1 MASKHHSDSCC
12 CEFVPFSTVKST
24 LGSVSLCLES
34 FLFRFSTLVVYF
46 PPNSPS
52 QRSFHPTSISNHPST
67 HPEQVRITLV
77 HFQLVHHPYTRQSQW
92 LLCMHLHMVLSL
104 ATTFFQRPHCLTGAT
119 HNWFPKF
126 TSQTGS
132 FSFSSHV
139 SNSSVGGFNI
149 TLTQFSTLHR
159 GSHGRFARK
168 TASVPFLLNTT
179 VTSTK
184 LMPSV
189 QPILTVGRSVGRS
202 VGPWL
207 RPYIKHPH
215 PVSVLFSYGQ

>member
-77 HFQLVHHPYTRQSQW
+77 HFQLVHPYTRQSQW
-92 LLCMHLHMVLSL
+92 LLCMYAFTYGHVTRYHFLSKAPLSNWGHSQLISQIYFPNRFVLLLLSRFQ
-104 ATTFFQRPHCLTGAT
+104 FFC
-119 HNWFPKF
+119 WW
-126 TSQTGS
+126 
-132 FSFSSHV
+132 
-139 SNSSVGGFNI
+139 I
-149 TLTQFSTLHR
+149 
-159 GSHGRFARK
+159 
-168 TASVPFLLNTT
+168 
-179 VTSTK
+179 
-184 LMPSV
+184 
-189 QPILTVGRSVGRS
+189 
-202 VGPWL
+202 
-207 RPYIKHPH
+207 
-215 PVSVLFSYGQ
+215 